1 MWFLRLI
8 RIQHDYDLNRSNNG
22 YGLQQWFAMGR
33 PTNTQFA
40 VAVHVLTM
48 LGAQPDDVLSSELM
62 AESVGSNPVH
72 VRRILGRL
80 RAAALVESRPG
91 VHGGW
96 RLRRARGEIT
106 LADVWR
112 AVQGADPVLG
122 LHGANPNCPV
132 GQRIQRAL
140 GALDRRAA
148 DAVETELGTTT
159 ICDLVTETD
168 AAGLAN
174 TA

>member
-1 MWFLRLI
+1 
-8 RIQHDYDLNRSNNG
+8 
-22 YGLQQWFAMGR
+22 MGR

-48 LGAQPDDVLSSELM
+48 LGAQPDEVLSSEVM
-62 AESVGSNPVH
+62 ADSVGSNPVH

-96 RLRRARGEIT
+96 RLRRPRGEIT

-112 AVQGADPVLG
+112 AVQGDDPVLG
-122 LHGANPNCPV
+122 LHGANPNCPL
-132 GQRIQRAL
+132 GQRIQCAL
-140 GALDRRAA
+140 GALGRRAA

-159 ICDLVTETD
+159 ICDLVAQTE
-168 AAGLAN
+168 AASLAH

>member
-1 MWFLRLI
+1 
-8 RIQHDYDLNRSNNG
+8 
-22 YGLQQWFAMGR
+22 MGR

-48 LGAQPDDVLSSELM
+48 LGAQPDEVLSSEVM
-62 AESVGSNPVH
+62 ADSVGSNPVH

-80 RAAALVESRPG
+80 RAAALVESRSG

-96 RLRRARGEIT
+96 RLRRPRGEIT

-112 AVQGADPVLG
+112 AVQGDDPVLG
-122 LHGANPNCPV
+122 LHGANPNCPL
-132 GQRIQRAL
+132 GRSIQRAL

-159 ICDLVTETD
+159 ICDLVAQTE
-168 AAGLAN
+168 AAGLAH

>member
-1 MWFLRLI
+1 M
-8 RIQHDYDLNRSNNG
+8 
-22 YGLQQWFAMGR
+22 AR

-40 VAVHVLTM
+40 IAVHVLTM
-48 LGAQPDDVLSSELM
+48 LGAQPDEVLSSDVM
-62 AESVGSNPVH
+62 ADSVGSNPVH

-80 RAAALVESRPG
+80 RSAGIVESRPG

-96 RLRRARGEIT
+96 RLRRQRGEIT

-112 AVQGADPVLG
+112 AVQGDDPLLG
-122 LHGANPNCPV
+122 LHFANPDCPV

-140 GALDRRAA
+140 GTLDRRAA
-148 DAVETELGTTT
+148 DAVEAELGTTT
-159 ICDLVTETD
+159 ICDLVGETE
-168 AAGLAN
+168 AAVAH

>member
-1 MWFLRLI
+1 M
-8 RIQHDYDLNRSNNG
+8 
-22 YGLQQWFAMGR
+22 
-33 PTNTQFA
+33 
-40 VAVHVLTM
+40 
-48 LGAQPDDVLSSELM
+48 LSSEVM
-62 AESVGSNPVH
+62 ADSVGSNPVH

-80 RAAALVESRPG
+80 REAAIVESRPG

-96 RLRRARGEIT
+96 RLRRPRGEVT

-112 AVQGADPVLG
+112 AVQGDDPVLG

-148 DAVETELGTTT
+148 DAVENELGTTT
-159 ICDLVTETD
+159 ICDLVAQTEV
-168 AAGLAN
+168 AGLAH

>member
-1 MWFLRLI
+1 MAF
-8 RIQHDYDLNRSNNG
+8 
-22 YGLQQWFAMGR
+22 MGR

-40 VAVHVLTM
+40 VGVHVLTM
-48 LGAQPDDVLSSELM
+48 LGAQPDDVLSSEVM

-80 RAAALVESRPG
+80 REAGIVESRPG

-96 RLRRARGEIT
+96 RLRRPRGEIT

-112 AVQGADPVLG
+112 AVQGCDPVLG
-122 LHGANPNCPV
+122 LHGANPDCPM

-140 GALDRRAA
+140 GALERRAA
-148 DAVETELGTTT
+148 EAVEAELGTTT
-159 ICDLVTETD
+159 ICELVEQT
-168 AAGLAN
+168 AATGLAQ

>member
-1 MWFLRLI
+1 
-8 RIQHDYDLNRSNNG
+8 
-22 YGLQQWFAMGR
+22 MGR

-48 LGAQPDDVLSSELM
+48 LGAQPEDVLSSEVM

-80 RAAALVESRPG
+80 RQAAIVESRPG
-91 VHGGW
+91 VNGGW
-96 RLRRARGEIT
+96 RLCRPRGEIT

-112 AVQGADPVLG
+112 AVQGEDPVLG
-122 LHGANPNCPV
+122 LHGANPDCPA

-148 DAVETELGTTT
+148 EAVEAELGTTT
-159 ICDLVTETD
+159 ICDLVEET
-168 AAGLAN
+168 AAELAQ